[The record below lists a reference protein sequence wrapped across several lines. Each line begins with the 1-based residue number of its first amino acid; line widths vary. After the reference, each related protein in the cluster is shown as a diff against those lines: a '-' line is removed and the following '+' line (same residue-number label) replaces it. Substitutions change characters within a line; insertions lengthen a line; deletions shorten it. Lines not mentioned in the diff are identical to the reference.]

1 MSLVNRGIIFP
12 LVALVL
18 GAAPLGCAAPSALDD
33 DDTATAAAECTS
45 DHKDLVNAIG
55 LNAEQEAKLAEI
67 HAEHAKHHD
76 AGAHHAH
83 HRPTI
88 DQIVQWFT
96 VNLDLT
102 PAQAAKLR
110 TYLEAHM
117 PGAGMSAPAHT

>member
-18 GAAPLGCAAPSALDD
+18 GVAPLGCAAPSALDD
-33 DDTATAAAECTS
+33 EDLATTAADCTS
-45 DHKDLVNAIG
+45 NHEDVVNAIG

-67 HAEHAKHHD
+67 HAEHAKHP
-76 AGAHHAH
+76 AASAHHAH

-88 DQIVQWFT
+88 NQIVEWFT

-110 TYLEAHM
+110 AYLEAHL
-117 PGAGMSAPAHT
+117 PKSGTSAPAHT